1 MRQHEYAR
9 DYMFDHVKGVLGR
22 VQGMKSRICF
32 RSKEGCTNRCLRINL
47 SKICPPNRKRCSGYG
62 HGYIPDGFEKQGT
75 SVKISIKQLLHE
87 RHVSNYRSTSNIR
100 EIDLIPSDVIYDLR
114 CITKCMLSSGYLRE
128 CIQVYDSV
136 QKSSVDASFRKLHIE
151 KLSIGDI
158 QRLKWEQLE
167 NKIRCWIK
175 SAKVCIRT
183 LFASEKKLCKQ
194 IFDGVETSIDDTCFM
209 ETMKGPV
216 IQLFNFAKAI
226 SISHRLLEKLFKI
239 LDLHDTLTDLILDID
254 VVFDSKLSESI
265 RIARES
271 VWMDR
276 NE

>member
-1 MRQHEYAR
+1 MGNGKQLCKSKLSSKNLRLISIA
-9 DYMFDHVKGVLGR
+9 FDTFIHGTRENCVISEE
-22 VQGMKSRICF
+22 SRKTLSIWIVDQ
-32 RSKEGCTNRCLRINL
+32 INQFKFL
-47 SKICPPNRKRCSGYG
+47 ILLNSSI
-62 HGYIPDGFEKQGT
+62 T
-75 SVKISIKQLLHE
+75 SVNSINN
-87 RHVSNYRSTSNIR
+87 SNYRSTSNIR

-183 LFASEKKLCKQ
+183 LFASEKKLCEQ

-254 VVFDSKLSESI
+254 VVFDSKSSESI